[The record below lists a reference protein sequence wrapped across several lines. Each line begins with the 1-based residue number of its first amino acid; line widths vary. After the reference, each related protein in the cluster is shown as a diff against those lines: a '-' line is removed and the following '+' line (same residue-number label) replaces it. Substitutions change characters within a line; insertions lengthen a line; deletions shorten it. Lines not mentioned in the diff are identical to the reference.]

1 MTQLSEI
8 DATMVTRGTRS
19 TGVVLDSLKAFR
31 RVAVWDNLKFPNLK
45 VFGRFAAIAAMTDSP
60 LIYTQDDDVILDD
73 GGFEALLGAWR
84 PGRIALNFPK
94 GNRRNYE
101 GHHGNIA
108 LIGFG
113 AIFEPRL
120 VGKAF
125 SRYFE
130 KFPADDLFLS
140 QCDRVFTAL
149 NDWTAVDVPKRDM
162 PWAGDSQSME
172 ADPECGNLMVRIK
185 ERISSI

>member
-1 MTQLSEI
+1 VTQLSEI
-8 DATMVTRGTRS
+8 DATVVTRGTR
-19 TGVVLDSLKAFR
+19 TIAVVLPSMRSFR
-31 RVAVWDNLKFPNLK
+31 KVAVWDNSKFPNLK
-45 VFGRFAAIAAMTDSP
+45 IFGRFAAVASMTDSP
-60 LIYTQDDDVILDD
+60 LVYTQDDDVVVDD

-101 GHHGNIA
+101 GVHGNIA

-125 SRYFE
+125 SRYLD
-130 KFPADDLFLS
+130 KFPMDELFLS

-172 ADPECGNLMVRIK
+172 SDPNNGNLLTEIKRRIAQL
-185 ERISSI
+185 